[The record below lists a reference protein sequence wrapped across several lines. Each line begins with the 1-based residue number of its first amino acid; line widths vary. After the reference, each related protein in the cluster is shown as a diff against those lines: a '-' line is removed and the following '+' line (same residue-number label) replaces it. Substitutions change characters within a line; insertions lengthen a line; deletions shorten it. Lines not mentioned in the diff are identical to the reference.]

1 MYTDNAYYKN
11 SYMDFKDKRHP
22 LFVGSAGTYHLFTR
36 PKLPTHRPRGRL
48 DFQLLYIASGK
59 AHFYFN
65 GVEEIVPAGNMV
77 LYRPKEEQR
86 YYYYGVDHTEVYWV
100 HFTGNNV
107 TNILRKYGFPEKSH
121 VIHTG
126 TSLEYKRV
134 FLQIIQEL
142 KLCKPYYEK
151 ILVYYLDYLFIL
163 ISRLQEQKPRE
174 KSAFLMD
181 EMDKAVTFF
190 HSSYNLPISIDK
202 YSKSHG
208 MSVSWFIRNFK
219 EYTGVTPTQYILSLR
234 ISNAQSLL
242 ESTTYNITEI
252 SNIVGYENPLYFSR
266 LFKKNCGVSPREFRQ
281 QLKEADEINSLKT
294 DMSADADITINKN

>member
-1 MYTDNAYYKN
+1 
-11 SYMDFKDKRHP
+11 MDFKDKKHP
-22 LFVGSAGTYHLFTR
+22 LFVGSAGTYHLLTR

-59 AHFYFN
+59 AHFYFH
-65 GVEEIVPAGNMV
+65 GVEEIVTSGNMV

-107 TNILRKYGFPEKSH
+107 TNILRNYGFPEKSH

-126 TSLEYKRV
+126 TSLEYKKI
-134 FLQIIQEL
+134 FLQMIQEL

-151 ILVYYLDYLFIL
+151 ILVYYLEYLFIL
-163 ISRLQEQKPRE
+163 ISRLQETKPRK

-181 EMDKAVTFF
+181 EMDKAVTHF
-190 HSSYNLPISIDK
+190 HSNYNLPINIEDYAK
-202 YSKSHG
+202 QHG

-219 EYTGVTPTQYILSLR
+219 DYTGATPAQYILSLR

-242 ESTTYNITEI
+242 ESTTYNITEV
-252 SNIVGYENPLYFSR
+252 SSIVGYDNPLYFSR
-266 LFKKNCGVSPREFRQ
+266 LFKKHCGVSPKEFRK
-281 QLKEADEINSLKT
+281 QLKEAEK
-294 DMSADADITINKN
+294 